1 MMLRTTGISR
11 EQSTISRNIG
21 ISPTNTVIKTSRRI
35 KINIHL
41 RVIGVCKPSLL
52 EILVNGGLLVIRL
65 REVIRES
72 TGAAEIGCCATE
84 VSMHDTLIILV
95 CLVGVEHGA
104 ADRCHVWAVGRVLRV
119 EDLGLGAKAA
129 VGGAIAVERGYAVVA
144 RGEEN
149 GVALET
155 ELEELVALALCVGQR
170 EIGLGLAVG
179 GTDYVCGL
187 VDAALELA

>member
-1 MMLRTTGISR
+1 
-11 EQSTISRNIG
+11 
-21 ISPTNTVIKTSRRI
+21 
-35 KINIHL
+35 
-41 RVIGVCKPSLL
+41 
-52 EILVNGGLLVIRL
+52 
-65 REVIRES
+65 
-72 TGAAEIGCCATE
+72 
-84 VSMHDTLIILV
+84 
-95 CLVGVEHGA
+95 
-104 ADRCHVWAVGRVLRV
+104 LRV